1 MKTLKIIFAI
11 IAALYALWPMD
22 LIPDLS
28 FGLGWIDDI
37 LLILAVWW
45 FFFSKTG
52 KSPQG
57 FWQFYRQYDERKQAR
72 KGGAGPQ
79 FRSGDRKEEPGD
91 REGAKGGGAKEEK
104 RDPYT
109 VLGVQPGASEEEIK
123 KAYRSLAN
131 KYHPDKVGHMGEE
144 FRELAEKK
152 FKEIQEA
159 YQYLKSRR

>member
-1 MKTLKIIFAI
+1 MKTLRIIFAI

-22 LIPDLS
+22 LITDFS
-28 FGLGWIDDI
+28 FGPGWIDDI

-45 FFFSKTG
+45 FFFSKPG

-57 FWQFYRQYDERKQAR
+57 FWQFYRQYDKRKQAR
-72 KGGAGPQ
+72 QGGTGPQ
-79 FRSGDRKEEPGD
+79 SQSGYRHEESGDSETAKD
-91 REGAKGGGAKEEK
+91 SGAREEK
-104 RDPYT
+104 RDPYAI
-109 VLGVQPGASEEEIK
+109 LGVEPGASEEEIK

-159 YQYLKSRR
+159 YQYLKTGR